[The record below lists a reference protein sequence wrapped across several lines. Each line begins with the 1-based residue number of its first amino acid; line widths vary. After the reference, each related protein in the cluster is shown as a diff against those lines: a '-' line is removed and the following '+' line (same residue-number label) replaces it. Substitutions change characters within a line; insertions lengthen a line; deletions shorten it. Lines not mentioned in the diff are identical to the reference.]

1 MFNDVHDENTFE
13 GSQIFDAAQ
22 HIQDETLVVFH
33 VGSMNLQQVI
43 ETARYVVAFGDFRNI
58 GDDPGK
64 FGGYIVIYPL
74 QLDFTKDHKTLV
86 QFIGIQYGDVLLDIA
101 VRFQSFQSFEYRCGR
116 QADFGGQFFGRQP
129 GIFLQNTENLQ
140 VYFI

>member
-1 MFNDVHDENTFE
+1 MLAESGPGTVVYTEFAPGLFGLYMHIIFMFDDVHDENTFE

-43 ETARYVVAFGDFRNI
+43 ETARYVVAFGDLRNI

-101 VRFQSFQSFEYRCGR
+101 VRF
-116 QADFGGQFFGRQP
+116 
-129 GIFLQNTENLQ
+129 
-140 VYFI
+140 